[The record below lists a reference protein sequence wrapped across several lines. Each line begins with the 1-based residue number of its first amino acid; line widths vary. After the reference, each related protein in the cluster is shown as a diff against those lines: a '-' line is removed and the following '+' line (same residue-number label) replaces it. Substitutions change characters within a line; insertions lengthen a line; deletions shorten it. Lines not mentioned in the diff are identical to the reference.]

1 MSIVDLLPAALAAW
15 KPRRAALPP
24 DVQFSHPI
32 AVPRHPVTRSA
43 VALPRNMASVARE
56 TQTVL
61 TGVSGHAR
69 SRFVELQVAVE
80 PGLVVQADPADYRM
94 CLRDL
99 LLAAIGHAS
108 GGVLITAMRQAGGV
122 EITVLDDGIA
132 VSDAQPDGLASGAD
146 DMFVPAGGTPA
157 PAIARSAARRSGCT
171 CPNRTAWRCRPMQM
185 RTAKSRSTPGR

>member
-15 KPRRAALPP
+15 KPRRAAPPP
-24 DVQFSHPI
+24 DVQLSHPI
-32 AVPRHPVTRSA
+32 AVPRPPVTRSA
-43 VALPRNMASVARE
+43 VALPRNTASVARE

-99 LLAAIGHAS
+99 LLAAIGRAS
-108 GGVLITAMRQAGGV
+108 GGVLVTAMRQPGGV

-132 VSDAQPDGLASGAD
+132 VSDAQPDGPASGAD
-146 DMFVPAGGTPA
+146 DMFVPAGGTLCA
-157 PAIARSAARRSGCT
+157 GY
-171 CPNRTAWRCRPMQM
+171 RPQCGTTV
-185 RTAKSRSTPGR
+185 RLHLPQPDGLALPSDADADGEVPIYAGR